1 MNTTTKLV
9 FAENEL
15 VVPQLI
21 DDETAEHHTSHIW
34 PASITLS
41 AYLQSVQQFYD
52 QFNVKLGCGTGIPSL
67 VLTKLHPNCHA
78 VVTDRQSDV
87 DVWRERMR
95 SIFIDINKIQE
106 SSVTFLPLTW
116 GSFDYEL
123 LKWSRENSDLQ
134 LDSIIAADIFYDS
147 RDFDS
152 ILATVDFLFK
162 RHKCSE
168 LLTAYHERDERHNL
182 QQLMNKWSFKGE
194 LMDANPYI
202 TQQII

>member
-1 MNTTTKLV
+1 
-9 FAENEL
+9 
-15 VVPQLI
+15 
-21 DDETAEHHTSHIW
+21 
-34 PASITLS
+34 
-41 AYLQSVQQFYD
+41 
-52 QFNVKLGCGTGIPSL
+52 
-67 VLTKLHPNCHA
+67 
-78 VVTDRQSDV
+78 
-87 DVWRERMR
+87 MR

-202 TQQII
+202 TQQIVSDIFRFDQNYAERFLDDAHNIKLYKITRA